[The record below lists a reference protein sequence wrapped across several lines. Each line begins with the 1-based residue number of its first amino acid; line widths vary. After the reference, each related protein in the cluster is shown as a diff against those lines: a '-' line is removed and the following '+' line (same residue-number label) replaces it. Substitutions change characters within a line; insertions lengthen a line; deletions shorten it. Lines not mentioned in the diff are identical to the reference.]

1 MSHVIYGTTYWLTL
15 TNIGL
20 GIATVLLIAVV
31 LREAFLDLRGH
42 RRQR

>member
-1 MSHVIYGTTYWLTL
+1 MSHLINGTTYWLIL

-20 GIATVLLIAVV
+20 GVATAFLIVLV

-42 RRQR
+42 RRH

>member
-1 MSHVIYGTTYWLTL
+1 MPHLMDGTTYWLTL

-31 LREAFLDLRGH
+31 LKEAFMDLRGH
-42 RRQR
+42 RRHR